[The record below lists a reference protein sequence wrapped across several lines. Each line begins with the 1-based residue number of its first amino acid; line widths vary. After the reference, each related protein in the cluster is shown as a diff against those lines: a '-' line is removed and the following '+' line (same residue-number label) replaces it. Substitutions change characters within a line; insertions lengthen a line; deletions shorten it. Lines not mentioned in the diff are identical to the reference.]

1 MSPITNEKKIK
12 LLDKSFYIHLIIE
25 TLTSSSL
32 FVFSLIKLIP
42 SLWHRYEQDLIIFIA
57 SVLFVIFVLNFLFVI
72 EVPQWFYLL
81 KKYKGSYLTIADQEI
96 HYYSKNGEEKV
107 FSKSDIHKIEIYSE
121 NIYFSFLGYLYKLS
135 IGNSSDLY
143 VYVSYNLQY
152 EMMEYLIGPNTEVV
166 EEKKIYPFFCN

>member
-81 KKYKGSYLTIADQEI
+81 KKYKGSYLTIAVQ
-96 HYYSKNGEEKV
+96 KWRR
-107 FSKSDIHKIEIYSE
+107 KS
-121 NIYFSFLGYLYKLS
+121 
-135 IGNSSDLY
+135 
-143 VYVSYNLQY
+143 LQQ
-152 EMMEYLIGPNTEVV
+152 I
-166 EEKKIYPFFCN
+166 